1 MTARIESLLEDMHRA
16 ALSADFAALAALAP
30 EVEAA
35 ASALDPQRDP
45 AAVARIAAL
54 ARRNAN
60 CLDAALRGLR
70 AGRRRLAEMRGISQ
84 GLRTYDRYGQPA
96 DIVTASPP
104 PRRF

>member
-1 MTARIESLLEDMHRA
+1 MTGQIESLLEEMHRA
-16 ALSADFAALAALAP
+16 TLNADFAALAALAP

-35 ASALDPQRDP
+35 ATALDPRRDP
-45 AAVARIAAL
+45 EATLRIAAL
-54 ARRNAN
+54 ARRNAG

-84 GLRTYDRYGQPA
+84 GLRTYDRHGQPA
-96 DIVTASPP
+96 DIVTSSPP

>member
-1 MTARIESLLEDMHRA
+1 MTDRIESLLEDMHRA
-16 ALSADFAALAALAP
+16 TLGADFSALASLAP

-35 ASALDPQRDP
+35 ALALDPQRDP
-45 AAVARIAAL
+45 AAALRIAAL
-54 ARRNAN
+54 ARRNAS

-84 GLRTYDRYGQPA
+84 GLRTYDRHGQPA
-96 DIVTASPP
+96 DIVTSSPP

>member
-16 ALSADFAALAALAP
+16 VLNADFAALAAIAP
-30 EVEAA
+30 EVE

-45 AAVARIAAL
+45 AAAVRIAAL

-104 PRRF
+104 ARRF